1 MVIIFN
7 KKHIICIILLLFII
21 IISPLNVFA
30 EDTNINNNSTDYNT
44 INSQS
49 ENNNYTIF
57 LVSDNPGTNILDM
70 ASQDIIESKNYT
82 NLALIVRSGDQIKEM
97 DEGQLHSLLS
107 DSDAFICEWV
117 SSDVDA
123 VLTNILNKYPE
134 LSNKKIFLILEPPT
148 TSSSTSLKLLRYNT
162 LNYTKIFSDTNKYT
176 DNLLVSYFSNTLRGL
191 NYNNVYEYITNG
203 EGQKFNTE
211 FNKAVLYK
219 DLNDKDNL
227 LNQILW
233 ALNILQG
240 NTKYTEPTNTG
251 TLQYGIYRERYF
263 ENIEEYKTIYFKEN
277 NTRTIGIIESTMYVS
292 NQQLDT
298 YYKIIE

>member
-1 MVIIFN
+1 MWSLKQFYRIEE
-7 KKHIICIILLLFII
+7 LLLFII